1 MAETRNGLQGR
12 VALVTGSTRGVGRG
26 IAQEL
31 GAAGGVVY
39 ITGRSVGQDSRTE
52 GLPGTIEETARAVK
66 AMGGSGVAVRCDHT
80 DDRQVSALFDRI
92 RDEQG
97 RLDVL
102 VNNVWGG
109 YEAYDSQEFQ
119 LPFWKQPLQKRWR
132 GMFEAGLRA
141 HAAAAA
147 LAAPLMIGQGRG
159 LIVNISFGDEGK
171 YLGNLYYDVCKSAVD
186 RMAFA
191 MAAEL
196 EEYGVAALSLYP
208 GFVRTE
214 RVTEG
219 YRGDLSITE
228 SPRYCGRAVAALT
241 ADPEILLRSGQC
253 WKTGALAQEYGFK
266 DIDGRQPPPFNIDTP
281 L

>member
-1 MAETRNGLQGR
+1 MAEGLNNLQER

-26 IAQEL
+26 IAEEL
-31 GAAGGVVY
+31 GAAGATVY
-39 ITGRSVGQDSRTE
+39 VTGRTVEQDSATD
-52 GLPGTIEETARAVK
+52 GLPGTLSTTAKSVA
-66 AMGGSGVAVRCDHT
+66 ALGGTPVAVRCDHT
-80 DDRQVSALFDRI
+80 DDRQVAALFHQI

-119 LPFWKQPLQKRWR
+119 LPFWKQPLKKRWR

-147 LAAPLMIGQGRG
+147 LAAPLMIEQGRG
-159 LIVNISFGDEGK
+159 LIINISFGDEGK
-171 YLGNLYYDVCKSAVD
+171 YLGNLHYDVSKAAVD

-191 MAAEL
+191 MAVEL
-196 EEYGVAALSLYP
+196 QEYGVAALSLYP

-219 YRGDLSITE
+219 YRGDLSVTE
-228 SPRYCGRAVAALT
+228 SPRYCGRAVAALA
-241 ADPEILLRSGQC
+241 ADPEILLRSGQS

-266 DIDGRQPPPFNIDTP
+266 DVDGRQPPPFNIETP